1 MSDKAGHFS
10 VEVEM
15 RNFPHFCGRDKI
27 VTDMSQFFWSKDH
40 EHAEL
45 INIRD
50 FRLMV
55 NTIDVFLSFSFLCI
69 ANSTFLCFSASVL
82 KVGLVNHA

>member
-40 EHAEL
+40 ENAEL

-55 NTIDVFLSFSFLCI
+55 NTIDECFLTSPYGVSPILLSLF
-69 ANSTFLCFSASVL
+69 
-82 KVGLVNHA
+82 

>member
-55 NTIDVFLSFSFLCI
+55 YTIDVFLSSYLCF